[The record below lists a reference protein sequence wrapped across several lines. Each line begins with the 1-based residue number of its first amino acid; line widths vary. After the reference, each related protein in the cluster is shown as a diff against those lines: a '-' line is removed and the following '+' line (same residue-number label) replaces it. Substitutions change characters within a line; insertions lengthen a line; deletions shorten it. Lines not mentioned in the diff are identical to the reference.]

1 MSSQAKLSKVDP
13 SAIDT
18 ESIKQTTLKYLESQ
32 YGVSTTGMDSRFY
45 ADLSQASGREAIPP
59 SEADLAE
66 IRAMALDYIEG
77 WYEGDVVRVERSL
90 HPDLAR
96 RIVLTDPTHGV
107 DRLDQI
113 SAMGMVQLTRCCFGN
128 VPEAQQQK
136 DITILDVFGNAAS
149 LKVEANDWID
159 YIHAAKFNG
168 KWVIINILWE
178 LK

>member
-1 MSSQAKLSKVDP
+1 MSNQSKRLKADP
-13 SAIDT
+13 SVVDT

-32 YGVSTTGMDSRFY
+32 YGVSTTGMNSRFY
-45 ADLSQASGREAIPP
+45 AGLPRESDRETVAP
-59 SEADLAE
+59 SETDLAE
-66 IRAMALDYIEG
+66 IRTMALDYIEG
-77 WYEGDVVRVERSL
+77 WYEGDVARVERSL

-128 VPEAQQQK
+128 VPEDEQQK
-136 DITILDVFGNAAS
+136 DITILDVFGDAAS
-149 LKVEANDWID
+149 LKVEANDWVD

-168 KWVIINILWE
+168 RWVIINILWE